1 MADKG
6 KELFSTEKR
15 YFIYGAGDVAR
26 EVLYCLKEEPFN
38 LKIEAHIVSDTD
50 IDKRKKIDGIPVIS
64 CDDLKYSDDMQ
75 VIVAVLE
82 KYRDEICAR
91 LSRIGVKNPILMTFE
106 SDLWCEERGKT
117 YALYRQKWE
126 KTPYIL
132 LQNGFF
138 HSSKRNRRRKS
149 LMIYVAKSHMDKPL
163 KENVSNHE
171 WEKDIQVG
179 AALTE
184 MKIADVTDYSGD
196 HISEKNRRYCELT
209 AQYWIWKNA
218 CAEYVG
224 LCHYR
229 RRFALRKE
237 DVDNLVCS
245 CVDVVV
251 TNPIVN
257 IPDVLTMYGKNHIL
271 NDWEIMKD
279 GIRKLCGEYL
289 KSLEYV
295 ERSRY
300 YIPYNM
306 FIMKKNVLNQYC
318 EWLFPIL
325 EYCDVMCEPR
335 NDSYQERYIGFLAE
349 RLLTVYLYHH
359 RETLLVVFSLKHFCE

>member
-1 MADKG
+1 MVDS
-6 KELFSTEKR
+6 EIFNNEKK

-26 EVLYCLKEEPFN
+26 EVLYCLREEPFN
-38 LKIEAHIVSDTD
+38 LNIEALIVSD
-50 IDKRKKIDGIPVIS
+50 INIGPSKKVDGIPVIS
-64 CDDLKYSDDMQ
+64 CSDLKCSSDKQ

-91 LSRIGVKNPILMTFE
+91 LDRIGIKAPILMTFE
-106 SDLWCEERGKT
+106 SDLWCEERGKA
-117 YALYRQKWE
+117 YALYRQKQE

-132 LQNGFF
+132 LQDGIS
-138 HSSKRNRRRKS
+138 HISKGNFGRKS

-163 KENVSNHE
+163 KNNVKNYS

-179 AALTE
+179 AALTKQ
-184 MKIADVTDYSGD
+184 KIADVTDCSGE
-196 HISEKNRRYCELT
+196 HISEKNGRYCELT

-218 CAEYVG
+218 GAEYIG

-229 RRFALRKE
+229 RRFALSEE
-237 DVDNLVCS
+237 DVDNLTRS

-251 TNPIVN
+251 TNPVVN
-257 IPDVLTMYGKNHIL
+257 VPDVLTMYGKNHIL
-271 NDWEIMKD
+271 NDWQIMKD
-279 GIRKLCGEYL
+279 GIRKICREYL

-295 ERSRY
+295 EQSKY

-306 FIMKKNVLNQYC
+306 FIMQRDVLDRYC

-325 EYCDVMCEPR
+325 EYCEMNCEPR
-335 NDSYQERYIGFLAE
+335 EDIYQNRYIGFLAE
-349 RLLTVYLYHH
+349 RLMTVYLYHH
-359 RETLLVVFSLKHFCE
+359 RETLVVVFSKKHFCE